1 MTSRSLSVLAAPLAL
16 AALAPAALAAP
27 NLVLSVHDDLAD
39 GVEREYATA
48 GSQITY
54 TVALANSGDAAAN
67 GASLGVT
74 LPPSIA
80 QATWTAAYTGGAAG
94 PVVGAA
100 GPTTM
105 VDLPAGSRVV
115 FTIVATVA
123 PDAVGEL
130 VVTATAAQGSQTV
143 TATDTDQLLPAIF
156 AVSDPAGWGRT
167 SRVRLVAPTGS
178 VVSTLP
184 AYAPGFRGG
193 VQTSLADFDADG
205 RAELVVAPGPGAPAE
220 VRVFPVPLPR
230 TASQAGHARPTSRPA
245 PLRPFGAGYRGGLSV
260 AAGDFNG
267 DGRDDIAVAQSS
279 GSRVRV
285 FVSRPGPPGTFRPLR
300 SFTPRFASGARGIS
314 LAAGDFGTFRRG
326 VRNPAVPDGRA
337 ELVVASGPGAPAR
350 VDVRDVSRGG
360 APVVDT
366 IRPFGGAPVGVHV
379 AVGRVSRDS
388 IPDLVV
394 TPRSGGPSRVAVH
407 DGRVGPRDNRRI
419 AVFRVGA
426 RAARAG
432 PAFAAPVDTTGD
444 GRANL
449 IRVLHPAGTG
459 ARDST
464 FALADRGRS
473 GLVVSR
479 TSESAGAAY
488 GRLTTAPARTSGIV
502 TTASGLQYR
511 DVVVGTGASPS
522 GADATVQVTY
532 RGWLLDGTPIDS
544 GQGQS
549 FALNGVIAGWA
560 QGIAGMRVGG
570 RRQLIIP
577 ADLAYGAKGTGI
589 VPPNSTLV
597 FDVELLSTT

>member
-1 MTSRSLSVLAAPLAL
+1 MTFRTLSVLAAPLAL

-27 NLVLSVHDDLAD
+27 NLMLSVDDNLAD

-54 TVALANSGDAAAN
+54 TVGLKNSGDVAAN
-67 GASLGVT
+67 GASLVVT

-80 QATWTAAYTGGAAG
+80 QATWTAAYTGGAEG
-94 PVVGAA
+94 PVVGTA

-105 VDLPAGSRVV
+105 VDMPAGSRVV

-130 VVTATAAQGSQTV
+130 VVTAMAAQGAQTV
-143 TATDTDQLLPAIF
+143 TATDTDQLLPASL
-156 AVSDPAGWGRT
+156 AVSDQAGWGRT
-167 SRVRLVAPTGS
+167 SRARLVAPTGS
-178 VVSTLP
+178 VVGTLP
-184 AYAPGFRGG
+184 AFAPGFRGG
-193 VQTSLADFDADG
+193 VQTAPADLDADG
-205 RAELVVAPGPGAPAE
+205 RVELVVVPGPGAPAE
-220 VRVFPVPLPR
+220 VRVLPVPLSR
-230 TASQAGHARPTSRPA
+230 ASSQTGHARPTGRPA

-300 SFTPRFASGARGIS
+300 SFTPRVASGARGIS

-337 ELVVASGPGAPAR
+337 ELLVASGPGAPAR
-350 VDVRDVSRGG
+350 VDVRDVSRDGV
-360 APVVDT
+360 PVLDT
-366 IRPFGGAPVGVHV
+366 IRPFGGAPVGVNV

-388 IPDLVV
+388 IPDLVM
-394 TPRSGGPSRVAVH
+394 TPGSGGPSRVAVH

-419 AVFRVGA
+419 AVVRA
-426 RAARAG
+426 RARTALAG

-449 IRVLHPAGTG
+449 IRVVHPARTG
-459 ARDST
+459 ARAST
-464 FALADRGRS
+464 FALADRGQG
-473 GLVVSR
+473 GLAVSR
-479 TSESAGAAY
+479 ASEAAAPAY
-488 GRLTTAPARTSGIV
+488 GRLTTAPAPTSGIV

-532 RGWLLDGTPIDS
+532 RGWLLDGTPIDA

-549 FALNGVIAGWA
+549 FPLNGVIAGWA
-560 QGIAGMRVGG
+560 EGIAAMRVGG

-577 ADLAYGAKGTGI
+577 ADLAYGAKGTGS
-589 VPPNSTLV
+589 VPPGSTLV